1 MLALNFY
8 KVRTSLD
15 IRPLKQGGDD
25 ESQARYNQLLQTVSQ
40 RADIEYLGKQILEII
55 EKSPADLGAHKGRQL
70 TVYILIFGVDKT
82 RSSWTGSDLKT
93 TVGNMQLTA
102 AIKEANPDAMNWVG
116 GLENNISAEAALFDL
131 RTKKKKK

>member
-1 MLALNFY
+1 MLSLNFY

-15 IRPLKQGGDD
+15 IRPVKQGGDS
-25 ESQARYNQLLQTVSQ
+25 ESQARYDQLLQTVSQ
-40 RADIEYLGKQILEII
+40 RADIEYLANQILEII

-70 TVYILIFGVDKT
+70 TIYILIFGVDKT

-102 AIKEANPDAMNWVG
+102 AIKEANSEAISWVG

>member
-8 KVRTSLD
+8 KIRTSLD
-15 IRPLKQGGDD
+15 IRPLKQDGDA
-25 ESQARYNQLLQTVSQ
+25 ESQARYDQLLQTMAQ
-40 RADIEYLGKQILEII
+40 KADIEYLAKQVLEVV

-102 AIKEANPDAMNWVG
+102 AIKEANPDAANWVG